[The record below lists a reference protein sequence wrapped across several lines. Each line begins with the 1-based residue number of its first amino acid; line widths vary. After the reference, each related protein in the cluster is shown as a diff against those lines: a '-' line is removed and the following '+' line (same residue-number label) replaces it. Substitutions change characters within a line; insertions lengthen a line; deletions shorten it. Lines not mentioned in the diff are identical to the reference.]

1 MSFLPDVVGLF
12 ELGKVVIS
20 SGVYT
25 ATLERSPLG
34 PFVRFC
40 LGRHVSGDWGICH
53 PDDVVHNDAAVL
65 IGDRICSVYHVPAG
79 VYRHQSTVLV
89 VTEADRS
96 CTTVLFESEF

>member
-1 MSFLPDVVGLF
+1 MSFLPGLVGRF
-12 ELGKVVIS
+12 ELGRVMIS
-20 SGVYT
+20 SGVYA

-40 LGRHVSGDWGICH
+40 LERHVLGDWGICH
-53 PDDVVHNDAAVL
+53 PDDVLHNDAAVS
-65 IGDRICSVYHVPAG
+65 GDDRICSAYYVPPG

>member
-1 MSFLPDVVGLF
+1 MSFLPVIVGRF
-12 ELGKVVIS
+12 KLGKVVIS
-20 SGVYT
+20 SGVYA

-40 LGRHVSGDWGICH
+40 LERHVSGDWGICH
-53 PDDVVHNDAAVL
+53 LDDMVHNDSAVS
-65 IGDRICSVYHVPAG
+65 GDDRICSVYYVPPG

-89 VTEADRS
+89 VTDADRS

>member
-1 MSFLPDVVGLF
+1 MSFLPDVVGRF

-20 SGVYT
+20 LEVYA

-40 LGRHVSGDWGICH
+40 LERHVSGDWGICH
-53 PDDVVHNDAAVL
+53 PDDVIHNDAAVSG
-65 IGDRICSVYHVPAG
+65 GDRICSVYYVPPG

-89 VTEADRS
+89 VSDADRS

>member
-1 MSFLPDVVGLF
+1 MSFLPDVVRRF

-20 SGVYT
+20 SGVYA

-34 PFVRFC
+34 PFVRYC
-40 LGRHVSGDWGICH
+40 LERHVLGDWGICH
-53 PDDVVHNDAAVL
+53 PDDVDHNDAAVL
-65 IGDRICSVYHVPAG
+65 RCDRICSVYYVPPG

-89 VTEADRS
+89 VTDAGRS